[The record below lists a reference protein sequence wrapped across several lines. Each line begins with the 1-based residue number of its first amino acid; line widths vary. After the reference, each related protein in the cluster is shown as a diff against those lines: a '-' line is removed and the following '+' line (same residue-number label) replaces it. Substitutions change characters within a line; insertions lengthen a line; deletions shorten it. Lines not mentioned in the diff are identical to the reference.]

1 MNKVI
6 RWILASMVLL
16 LFIMGNTVLAAD
28 RLPSKIRIIVPGGPG
43 GGWDTTARET
53 AKVLLA
59 IKTFR
64 SIDIQNIPGA
74 GGGKGIKTLINEGK
88 GRNNLILVNSTPILL
103 RYLNK
108 TFPESFRDLTPLAAT
123 IADFQAIAVRM
134 DSPFQSL
141 KDLGDAMKKKPG
153 TIAIA
158 GGSSPGSMDHISAA
172 MVLEGRGVSWRDWN
186 YVPAAKGGGDAMT
199 MLLASKHIHGLST
212 GASEV
217 IGQMEAGKIRVLCIT
232 SSKRLSGSLA
242 SVPTGIEQ
250 GFEATFVNWR
260 GFFGPPGMSKSVRDA
275 YAHVFGEMQKTAEWE
290 QVRAKYG
297 WANNLIPGDKFY
309 SFLEKEEAKMKK
321 MLIDMGFMK

>member
-74 GGGKGIKTLINEGK
+74 GGGKGIKALINEGK

-153 TIAIA
+153 TKIISIQKLIKSQDTQFLF
-158 GGSSPGSMDHISAA
+158 GSH
-172 MVLEGRGVSWRDWN
+172 
-186 YVPAAKGGGDAMT
+186 
-199 MLLASKHIHGLST
+199 SKH
-212 GASEV
+212 
-217 IGQMEAGKIRVLCIT
+217 
-232 SSKRLSGSLA
+232 
-242 SVPTGIEQ
+242 
-250 GFEATFVNWR
+250 
-260 GFFGPPGMSKSVRDA
+260 
-275 YAHVFGEMQKTAEWE
+275 
-290 QVRAKYG
+290 
-297 WANNLIPGDKFY
+297 
-309 SFLEKEEAKMKK
+309 FL
-321 MLIDMGFMK
+321 LF